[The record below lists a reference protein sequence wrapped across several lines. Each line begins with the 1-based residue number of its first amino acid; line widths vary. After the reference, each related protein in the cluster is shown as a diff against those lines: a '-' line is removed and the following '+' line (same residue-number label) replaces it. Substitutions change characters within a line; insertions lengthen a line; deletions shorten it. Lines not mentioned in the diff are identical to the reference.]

1 MCPIWKKE
9 KQIQYLK
16 VTNSI
21 SFPEARQLAETAD
34 SQASHSYASAVKQSA
49 INNNTKETNS
59 VSTQTTSVSTQ
70 TELTWPLGS
79 KLPTMIARTNQNGA
93 RAKAT
98 VSSQTTPTTSDHN
111 LNPENIKTT
120 KPSQHH
126 KNKTESI
133 IQPSQ
138 HHKDQTKSITK
149 YSQRDNDKPDS
160 TKLPP
165 NKPAIPKKTKKIKQL
180 YTDRIRR
187 AP

>member
-1 MCPIWKKE
+1 MDSLSPL
-9 KQIQYLK
+9 YYF
-16 VTNSI
+16 S
-21 SFPEARQLAETAD
+21 AD

-70 TELTWPLGS
+70 TELTWPLSS
-79 KLPTMIARTNQNGA
+79 KLPTMIPRTNENGA
-93 RAKAT
+93 RAKTT

-126 KNKTESI
+126 TNKTG
-133 IQPSQ
+133 
-138 HHKDQTKSITK
+138 SITK
-149 YSQRDNDKPDS
+149 LSQRDKDKPDS

-165 NKPAIPKKTKKIKQL
+165 NKPAIQKKTKKLKQL
-180 YTDRIRR
+180 YTDRIKKGVLGLFC
-187 AP
+187 AHCLG